1 MLYSLIK
8 YLDSLFTIPGARL
21 FQYQTFRATL
31 AIVLSLIIAIWLG
44 GKIINTL
51 KKHQIGE
58 SVRNLGLDGQIQKT
72 GTPTMGGL
80 LILLST
86 LCPVLL
92 ICKLDNIYI
101 QLLLTAS
108 VWCGLLGFLDDYIK
122 VFKHNKKGLK
132 GWFKVFGQIGLGL
145 IIGCTMCFSDNV
157 VVREKSNQEPS
168 STTIQMSIS
177 NTTTPSQGHDVR
189 NAKTTIPFVK
199 NNEFDYGWFTNHN
212 KTLTDALYILVAIF
226 IVVFLSNGAN
236 LTDGLDGLCTGVSIP
251 IIVVLGIL
259 AYLSGN
265 INYADYL
272 NIMYIPSSGEMIVFA
287 SAMVGALIGFMWY
300 NSFPAQIFMGDTGS
314 LAIGG
319 IIAAFSLCLRKELL
333 IPLMCGIFL
342 LESLSVTLQV
352 AYFKHTK
359 KKYGEGRRIFL
370 MTPIHHHYQ
379 KKGLHE
385 VKIMMRFTIVSII
398 LCAISFITLKI
409 R

>member
-1 MLYSLIK
+1 MLYSLFK
-8 YLDSLFTIPGARL
+8 YLDELVSIPGARL

-31 AIVLSLIIAIWLG
+31 AIIISLMIAIWLG
-44 GKIINTL
+44 GKIISAL
-51 KKHQIGE
+51 QKHQIGE
-58 SVRNLGLDGQIQKT
+58 SVRNLGLDGEMKKK

-80 LILLST
+80 LILFST
-86 LCPVLL
+86 LCPALL
-92 ICKLDNIYI
+92 VCRLDNIYI
-101 QLLLTAS
+101 QLLITAS
-108 VWCGLLGFLDDYIK
+108 IWCGLLGFLDDYIK

-145 IIGCTMCFSDNV
+145 IIGCTICFSDNI
-157 VVREKSNQEPS
+157 VVRENND
-168 STTIQMSIS
+168 STQQIKQ
-177 NTTTPSQGHDVR
+177 DVIYKTVHTKGFDVKTM
-189 NAKTTIPFVK
+189 KTTIPFVK

-212 KTLTDALYILVAIF
+212 KLLTDVLYILVAIF

-251 IIVVLGIL
+251 IIIVLGIL

-272 NIMYIPSSGEMIVFA
+272 NIMYIPASGEMMVFA
-287 SAMVGALIGFMWY
+287 AAMTGALIGFLWF
-300 NSFPAQIFMGDTGS
+300 NSYPAQIFMGDTGS

-319 IIAAFSLCLRKELL
+319 IIAAFALCIRKELL

-352 AYFKHTK
+352 AYFKRTK

-379 KKGLHE
+379 KKGMFE
-385 VKIMMRFTIVSII
+385 TKIMMRFTIISII
-398 LCAISFITLKI
+398 LCALTFITLKI